1 MAKIPDIKPGDL
13 VKVYS
18 KIIEGD
24 KERITPFQG
33 VVIKI
38 RGSNIHRTFT
48 VRKIT
53 AGVGIE
59 KVFPLHSPVITKI
72 EIKKKGKVRRA
83 KLSYLRQRR
92 GRKMKIKEST
102 AQTSAPAK
110 EIAAEPVKT
119 EPVSQDDAVKEK
131 APVTEQKDETNK
143 EKKETKKQEE
153 KTSEEPS
160 RESAAGQ
167 GTVENT

>member
-1 MAKIPDIKPGDL
+1 MDKIPDIKPGDL

-38 RGSNIHRTFT
+38 KGSDIHKTFT

-59 KVFPLHSPVITKI
+59 KIFPIHSPIITKI

-102 AQTSAPAK
+102 EQSAP
-110 EIAAEPVKT
+110 E
-119 EPVSQDDAVKEK
+119 
-131 APVTEQKDETNK
+131 
-143 EKKETKKQEE
+143 EKKEETVEPVTVQAEKQAKPAKKQTTDAEKTKETGKTNEEE
-153 KTSEEPS
+153 KKPKEPS
-160 RESAAGQ
+160 REGSAGQ
-167 GTVENT
+167 EPVEKT